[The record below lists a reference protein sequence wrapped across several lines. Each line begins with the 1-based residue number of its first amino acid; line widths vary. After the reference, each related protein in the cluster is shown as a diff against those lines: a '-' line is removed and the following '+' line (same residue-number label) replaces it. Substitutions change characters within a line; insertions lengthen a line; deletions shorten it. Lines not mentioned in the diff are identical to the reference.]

1 MSRIFCL
8 AWAQKLETHPTSPV
22 EGGCDSLTFLH
33 LSTDAVEKQLK
44 TGAETSLCSFL
55 KEFFSMSIRYDLST
69 LRILGTVGEPINPE
83 AWHWY
88 HEAVGQ
94 GRCPVVD
101 TFWQTET
108 VRAARLRRLIFR
120 SPSPHTSSAMQCW
133 EYFFAQIQLLP
144 GTGPDAR
151 SECRWC

>member
-1 MSRIFCL
+1 MYLQPHNLPIKTMQILVSYM
-8 AWAQKLETHPTSPV
+8 
-22 EGGCDSLTFLH
+22 FL
-33 LSTDAVEKQLK
+33 LVRT
-44 TGAETSLCSFL
+44 
-55 KEFFSMSIRYDLST
+55 RYDLSS

-108 VRAARLRRLIFR
+108 VSVRELSVYFKLTSETEETWIRMAFLLYPYGMVYKIIENMKKRKNLIW
-120 SPSPHTSSAMQCW
+120 SPDVPTISANTMTTTETIKPLYWIWHIYSSV
-133 EYFFAQIQLLP
+133 Y
-144 GTGPDAR
+144 
-151 SECRWC
+151 